1 MSLRLGIPAP
11 IARSPISGWRVFARR
26 RSAPGAR
33 SEVFTRADRA
43 PSGSHGY
50 SRPEVETRDRGDGR
64 GTAFHA
70 RARMRA
76 KRSDAVSKSGRR
88 PGRPNNLLKFSR
100 AWCAGPADDVFG
112 GVRRAYPS
120 QLRSRWSPSLRVS
133 ASPRRVLCPSR
144 CAPRSTRLSAAH
156 AVRAP
161 RGPGV
166 SGRPRPESTRRVITR
181 SASRHHFSTRSGMPR
196 REERVPLAM
205 TPRACP
211 AARLCRCPPRC
222 RSWASASPRPRV
234 ATRDPRTCTPP
245 RGRRSRSRGSPPP
258 SRIPKSRWTPGTSL
272 CVSPPPPPTRARPCP
287 MKPSPCGSP
296 RARTA
301 SRACGAGRTPR
312 GPTARPPRRW
322 RAWSPRR

>member
-1 MSLRLGIPAP
+1 MSVSSAASPAGDRLVVESAVMVSLRLGIPAP

-112 GVRRAYPS
+112 GVRRALIHHNCARGGAPAFEFPPPLVACYVPHDARLDPRAS
-120 QLRSRWSPSLRVS
+120 ARRTRFARPAVRESRGDPVPKARDVSSRV
-133 ASPRRVLCPSR
+133 RRVGTTFRRDRGCLDAKRGFPSR
-144 CAPRSTRLSAAH
+144 
-156 AVRAP
+156 
-161 RGPGV
+161 
-166 SGRPRPESTRRVITR
+166 
-181 SASRHHFSTRSGMPR
+181 
-196 REERVPLAM
+196 
-205 TPRACP
+205 
-211 AARLCRCPPRC
+211 
-222 RSWASASPRPRV
+222 
-234 ATRDPRTCTPP
+234 
-245 RGRRSRSRGSPPP
+245 
-258 SRIPKSRWTPGTSL
+258 
-272 CVSPPPPPTRARPCP
+272 
-287 MKPSPCGSP
+287 
-296 RARTA
+296 
-301 SRACGAGRTPR
+301 
-312 GPTARPPRRW
+312 
-322 RAWSPRR
+322 